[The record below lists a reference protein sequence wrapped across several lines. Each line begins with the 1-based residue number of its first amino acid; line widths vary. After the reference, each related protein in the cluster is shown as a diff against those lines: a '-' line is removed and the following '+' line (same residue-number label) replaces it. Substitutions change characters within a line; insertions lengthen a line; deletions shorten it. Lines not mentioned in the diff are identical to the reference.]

1 MIRSTPALA
10 CAFVLCT
17 ASLHGQDSKTLV
29 TAQKGLHAMV
39 MNNLVRAAEK
49 MPEDKFAFKATD
61 EVRSFGQLIGHV
73 ADAQYMFCSIAMG
86 EEPSRRGIE
95 KSKTTKADLV
105 QAIKDASAFCDKAYE
120 MTDAQAT
127 QAVKLFGREMP
138 KLTVLSMKTAHDNEH
153 YGNVVTYMRLNKL
166 VPPSSEPRR

>member
-1 MIRSTPALA
+1 MIRTIAVSA
-10 CAFVLCT
+10 CTFVLCT
-17 ASLHGQDSKTLV
+17 LPAFAQDSRTLV
-29 TAQKGLHAMV
+29 IAQKGLHALV
-39 MNNLVRAAEK
+39 TNNLIRATEK

-61 EVRSFGQLIGHV
+61 EVRSFGQLVGHV

-86 EEPSRRGIE
+86 EQPSARGIE
-95 KSKTTKADLV
+95 KSKTSKADLL
-105 QAIKDASAFCDKAYE
+105 QALKDATAFCDKAYE

-138 KLTVLSMKTAHDNEH
+138 KLTVLSLKTAHDNEH
-153 YGNVVTYMRLNKL
+153 YGNIVTYMRLNKL